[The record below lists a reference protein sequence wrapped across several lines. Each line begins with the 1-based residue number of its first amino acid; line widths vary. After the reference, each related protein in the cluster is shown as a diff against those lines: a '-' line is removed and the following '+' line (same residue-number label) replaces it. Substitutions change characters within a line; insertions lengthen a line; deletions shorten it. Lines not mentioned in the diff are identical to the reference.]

1 MPPKISMLL
10 PARGRP
16 THLKESVMSVFDLAA
31 KPDEVEV
38 IVRLDDNDPC
48 LTDEI
53 RVLQAWP
60 KHVHVYVGDRVGY
73 RAMHTMYNGCANIA
87 VGDYLFVWND
97 DIFMVSKD
105 WDLLLQD
112 APLFSVQFP
121 RRDIVEHADP
131 TLPVVGRPIYEA
143 MGRLS
148 DNAYCD
154 AWISDISAFAG
165 TSVNRNDIV
174 FHHHRLDDATLRE
187 QNDGGKEWA
196 RFGTQ
201 RAERRADMDK
211 VMAAPGW
218 ASRYD
223 GWEVEVEYHPVD
235 YINLAAGEAKAH
247 AVVLKGRKP

>member
-1 MPPKISMLL
+1 MTPKISMLL

-16 THLKESVMSVFDLAA
+16 TYLKESVMSVFDLAA
-31 KPDEVEV
+31 KPDDVEV
-38 IVRLDDNDPC
+38 IVRLDDNDPF
-48 LTDEI
+48 LQDEI

-60 KHVHVYVGDRVGY
+60 KHVQVYTGERLGY
-73 RAMHTMYNGCANIA
+73 SRMHLYYEGLAERAQGKWIH
-87 VGDYLFVWND
+87 LWND
-97 DIFMVSKD
+97 DIVAATKD
-105 WDLLLQD
+105 WDLLLD
-112 APLFSVQFP
+112 EAPAFSVQFP
-121 RRDIVEHADP
+121 RRDVCEHADP
-131 TLPVVGRPIYEA
+131 TLPVVGRGIYEA
-143 MGRLS
+143 MGHLS
-148 DNAYCD
+148 QNAYCD

-165 TSVNRNDIV
+165 TSITRNDIV

-247 AVVLKGRKP
+247 AVQLRGRK